1 MPEEIQ
7 AKGMQ
12 HIRNLR
18 KKADE
23 LHKEFGN
30 EPGMFID
37 CVEAV
42 LLQHRRNCLAHK
54 KKMIAENVETDNPS

>member
-1 MPEEIQ
+1 MPEKIQ

-12 HIRNLR
+12 HIRNL
-18 KKADE
+18 KKAMDE
-23 LHKEFGN
+23 LHKEFDN

-42 LLQHRRNCLAHK
+42 LLEHRRKCLAYK
-54 KKMIAENVETDNPS
+54 KKIEESIKTDNPS